1 MTQNND
7 ELYKLKKYVL
17 FKRLSLK
24 LCSDKKQAALI
35 TSETNIRYLTGF
47 PNSEG
52 VLLVTA
58 GEVYFF
64 VDFRY
69 GEAAQKQVTGCKV
82 VVYSRLLDSLKEALQ
97 KHAVTKVIFE
107 TSYMTVKDM
116 QRYKQSMEQY
126 GCAMT
131 ANDILDCT
139 LRDMRII
146 KNADE
151 IEKMQTAQKITEEA
165 YLELLNIV
173 KPGVSERKLAFELE
187 FLMRKK
193 GASGI
198 SFDLITITGKKT
210 SMPHGVPGDTIVQK
224 GDFVTF
230 DIGALYDGY
239 HSDMTRTVAVG
250 QVSEYQKEIYD
261 IVYNAQMQALSRVK
275 AGVNACTIDKTARDI
290 IEKAGYGEYF
300 RHSTGHGVGLNIH
313 EEPFVSPKSNT
324 ILSENMVITVEPGI
338 YLPDKFGVRI
348 EDMVRV
354 TKNGCENFASLPKE
368 LIVV

>member
-1 MTQNND
+1 MSQNKD
-7 ELYKLKKYVL
+7 ELYKLKKYVK
-17 FKRLSLK
+17 FKRLSSK
-24 LCSDKKQAALI
+24 LCTNKKQAALI
-35 TSETNIRYLTGF
+35 TSETNIRYLTDF

-69 GEAAQKQVTGCKV
+69 GEAAQKQVTGCRV
-82 VVYSRLLDSLKEALQ
+82 IVFSRLLESLKEVL
-97 KHAVTKVIFE
+97 KLHGITEVLFE
-107 TSYMTVKDM
+107 ASYMTVKDM
-116 QRYKQSMEQY
+116 QRYKNSMEQY
-126 GCAMT
+126 GCTMIT
-131 ANDILDCT
+131 NDILDST

-146 KNADE
+146 KSAE
-151 IEKMQTAQKITEEA
+151 ELEKIEAAQKITEEA

-187 FLMRKK
+187 FLMRRK
-193 GASGI
+193 GADGI
-198 SFDLITITGKKT
+198 SFDLITIAGKKT
-210 SMPHGVPGDTIVQK
+210 SMPHGVPDDYIIQS

-239 HSDMTRTVAVG
+239 HSDMTRTIAVKE
-250 QVSEYQKEIYD
+250 VSEYQKEIYN
-261 IVYNAQMQALSRVK
+261 IVYTAQMQALSRVK
-275 AGVNACTIDKTARDI
+275 AGVTASVIDKTARDI
-290 IEKAGYGEYF
+290 IENAGYGEYF

-354 TKNGCENFASLPKE
+354 TKNGCYNFATLPKE
-368 LIVV
+368 LIVI